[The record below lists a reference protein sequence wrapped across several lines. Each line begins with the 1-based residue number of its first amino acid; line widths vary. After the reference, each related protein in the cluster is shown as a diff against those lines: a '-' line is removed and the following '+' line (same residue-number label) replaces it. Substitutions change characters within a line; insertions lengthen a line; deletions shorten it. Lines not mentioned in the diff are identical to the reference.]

1 MPAPTE
7 TRAVTINMSERVFA
21 GLIDHG
27 RKAGYTPTLYAQL
40 LFEAAWAARVGK
52 GEDDPLLVAC
62 VEKGLSRPP
71 PLPSR
76 PAPPIALPPPAAA
89 PVLRVV
95 PVPVLVPV
103 PIAVPIVRAT
113 RCEPPAEAMTA
124 ADAPVDASPVEAPPP
139 APPKPASWSPSQ
151 MTFARLVCREEGAS
165 YAEVRAALAPAY
177 QEKTSLLVLVSAV
190 RKKLGAE
197 GIAFEPVGVW
207 GWRVERA
214 YRAAADAFLGRMG

>member
-1 MPAPTE
+1 MALRKAE
-7 TRAVTINMSERVFA
+7 AEVRRLCSEEEDYRQHMAVT
-21 GLIDHG
+21 
-27 RKAGYTPTLYAQL
+27 
-40 LFEAAWAARVGK
+40 
-52 GEDDPLLVAC
+52 
-62 VEKGLSRPP
+62 
-71 PLPSR
+71 
-76 PAPPIALPPPAAA
+76 PIALPTPAAVPA
-89 PVLRVV
+89 LRVV

-103 PIAVPIVRAT
+103 PIAVPIVRPA
-113 RCEPPAEAMTA
+113 RCELPAEAMAA
-124 ADAPVDASPVEAPPP
+124 ADAAVDASPVEAPPTAP
-139 APPKPASWSPSQ
+139 APPKTAHWSPSQ